1 MERNF
6 QGFRMMQYGQGFG
19 GVLRGMFRQ
28 VIPVQTKASEPSS
41 PQPIVDPDQL
51 GEGKKKRKRK
61 RVYKAP
67 KKKAKKAKSVKK
79 LTGKSVI
86 KKFQVPI
93 PPYNF

>member
-1 MERNF
+1 MERNL
-6 QGFRMMQYGQGFG
+6 QGLRIMQYGQGFG

-28 VIPVQTKASEPSS
+28 VIPVQTKASAPSS
-41 PQPIVDPDQL
+41 AQPIVDPDQI

-79 LTGKSVI
+79 LSGKSVI